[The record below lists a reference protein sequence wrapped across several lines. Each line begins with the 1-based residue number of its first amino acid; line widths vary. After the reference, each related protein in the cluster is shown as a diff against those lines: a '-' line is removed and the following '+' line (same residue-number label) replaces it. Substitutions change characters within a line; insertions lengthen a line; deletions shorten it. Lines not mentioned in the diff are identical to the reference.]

1 MLTIFSLT
9 SSVLQDQENTSGES
23 VSHVT
28 THAILMII
36 FLIFMKSLH
45 MFPHETEEIRS
56 FHVFTR
62 ARFIQK
68 KGPNMKLD
76 IGCGGNKK
84 QGFTG
89 VDINPGEQVDFVMDV
104 RKLEFEDNSI
114 DEIFSRRCIQ
124 HVEDDEKALSEI
136 FRILKP
142 NGIFTLEVASWYG
155 WLFYRLHLSPSYG
168 AYKIFHSYR
177 DSKLKKMLEKA
188 GFAIESLRHIPSP
201 RGLGYDIQVICKKEV
216 SDEKPA

>member
-1 MLTIFSLT
+1 
-9 SSVLQDQENTSGES
+9 
-23 VSHVT
+23 
-28 THAILMII
+28 
-36 FLIFMKSLH
+36 
-45 MFPHETEEIRS
+45 
-56 FHVFTR
+56 
-62 ARFIQK
+62 
-68 KGPNMKLD
+68 MKLD

-114 DEIFSRRCIQ
+114 DEIFSRRCVQ

-142 NGIFTLEVASWYG
+142 NGIFTLKVASWYG

-168 AYKIFHSYR
+168 AYKIFHLYR